1 MGLSEASG
9 FDFTFLAYMLFV
21 HSTRK
26 TSVEMLSKL
35 PWDMDK
41 LGQPAKKFRLPILN
55 NSD

>member
-1 MGLSEASG
+1 MGLSKASG
-9 FDFTFLAYMLFV
+9 FDFTFLAYMPFV

-26 TSVEMLSKL
+26 ISVQMLSKL

-41 LGQPAKKFRLPILN
+41 DQPAKKFRLLILN

>member
-9 FDFTFLAYMLFV
+9 FDFTFLAYMPFV

-26 TSVEMLSKL
+26 ISVQMLSRL
-35 PWDMDK
+35 PWHMDK
-41 LGQPAKKFRLPILN
+41 LGQPAKKFRLLILN